1 MEKAKGELTGIIG
14 EITSQMTDIF
24 GQQFKLLSES
34 FEQTFVELF
43 GGGQAKLELEDP
55 EHILDCGIEIKA
67 QPPGKPSR
75 PSPCSLAARRLLWPL
90 RYISPF

>member
-1 MEKAKGELTGIIG
+1 M
-14 EITSQMTDIF
+14 
-24 GQQFKLLSES
+24 
-34 FEQTFVELF
+34 ELF

-67 QPPGKPSR
+67 QPPGKALKPFR
-75 PSPCSLAARRLLWPL
+75 CSPAARRRSWPL

>member
-67 QPPGKPSR
+67 QPPGKALKTI
-75 PSPCSLAARRLLWPL
+75 SLLSGGEKAFVAIAL
-90 RYISPF
+90 